1 MVFKSVQMHKNEHL
15 PTERAQAGSER
26 PRDGDV
32 GFWGLSGNLRLDQS
46 ITDFDSLQPS
56 ALPMGPGRAMARP
69 DPPRKCVLWDTLPNV
84 PIRFAKTSRDR
95 RRKNDSGCP
104 SGKLW
109 GR

>member
-56 ALPMGPGRAMARP
+56 ALPMGPGRAMARS
-69 DPPRKCVLWDTLPNV
+69 DPLASV
-84 PIRFAKTSRDR
+84 S
-95 RRKNDSGCP
+95 
-104 SGKLW
+104 
-109 GR
+109 